1 MEMMCDQG
9 LLMTAY
15 MKWRGLPETVLSLY
29 RGAGAL
35 SGIASTFIFPK
46 LQENL
51 GAHLT
56 TSFYTPCAFYTHSP
70 YWWDMRIYMPVKCSA
85 R

>member
-1 MEMMCDQG
+1 MEMMCDQS

-35 SGIASTFIFPK
+35 SGIASTFTFPK
-46 LQENL
+46 LQEKL
-51 GAHLT
+51 GAHL
-56 TSFYTPCAFYTHSP
+56 
-70 YWWDMRIYMPVKCSA
+70 
-85 R
+85 